1 MFTILNIVAWK
12 LVAYL
17 LLAAGA
23 GYIIGHW
30 PIYNDDEE
38 S

>member
-1 MFTILNIVAWK
+1 MFTINIVAWK

-17 LLAAGA
+17 LLAFGA

-38 S
+38 ES